1 MKFKA
6 VISVILL
13 TCLTAF
19 CVNASGS
26 DHRKAIETLSLSG
39 TSAESCLLYCLDTDE
54 VVYASNEGKRLPMA
68 STTKIM
74 TAVIVLENDD
84 LEDIVTVPQSA
95 VGVEG
100 SSAYLM
106 KDQKI
111 SIKDLLYAMMLES
124 ANDAAAVLA
133 LSVGG
138 DMDSFVSMMNDKA
151 SEIGMTDT
159 HFVNPHGLDDEQ
171 HYSTAYDMAL
181 LCDYAMNNDDFAVIT
196 GSYRYETENR
206 LFVNHNRLLKT
217 CDGVIGGKTGFT
229 KRSGRCLVSVAKR
242 DGVTMCA
249 VTLNDPNDWK
259 DHKSMYDAAF
269 DMYES
274 VILKGGE
281 YSIPVINGNGDSVT
295 VSAPDLSIVIGKGIS
310 DSIETKVCH
319 DRFLY
324 APVNKN
330 ETVGYLL
337 YLDNGT
343 EIART
348 ELKAARDILQIKKKT
363 FIERI
368 ISFIFQD

>member
-13 TCLTAF
+13 TCLTSF

-74 TAVIVLENDD
+74 TAVVVLENAD

-106 KDQKI
+106 KDEKI

-242 DGVTMCA
+242 DGVSMCA

-310 DSIETKVCH
+310 DGIETKVCH

-368 ISFIFQD
+368 ISFIF